1 MDIPQSARAACR
13 SANPLCKG
21 ATPAARQ
28 SRFRGVLEGAGA
40 TAVRRAFSFLRSHP
54 FLAFSA
60 GVFLLLA
67 LVSLLAPFVLPDPRA
82 MNPVVRLRAP
92 SAEHWFGTDHL
103 GRSVLV
109 RTLYGTRVSLSIGAA
124 VALAATLLGLGI
136 GLAAGFMRRWD
147 GVVMR
152 CMDGIMAIPGVLL
165 AIALMSLFGSD
176 IRTVI
181 VAITIPEVPR
191 MARLVRSL
199 TLSIRGQPYIQAAI
213 TNGAHLPRL
222 MWRHVLPNVVA
233 PVLVQA
239 TYVFAS
245 AMILEAVLSFLGAG
259 TPPDIPSWG
268 NMLAEGRNYLNR
280 APWILAFPGVALAS
294 LVLLVNVTG
303 DACRDSLDPRLSRVM
318 K

>member
-1 MDIPQSARAACR
+1 MNAATLSNTSSTTTAR
-13 SANPLCKG
+13 
-21 ATPAARQ
+21 TT
-28 SRFRGVLEGAGA
+28 AGA
-40 TAVRRAFSFLRSHP
+40 PGPTRRALSFLRAHP

-60 GVFLLLA
+60 AVFLLLA
-67 LVSLLAPFVLPDPRA
+67 VVSLLAPYVLPDPRA
-82 MNPVVRLRAP
+82 LNPVVRLKPP
-92 SAEHWFGTDHL
+92 SWANLFGTDQL
-103 GRSVLV
+103 GRSVFV
-109 RTLYGTRVSLSIGAA
+109 RTVYGTRVSLSIGAA
-124 VALAATLLGLGI
+124 VAIATTLLGLGI
-136 GLAAGFMRRWD
+136 GLFAGFMRRWD
-147 GVVMR
+147 GIVMR

-181 VAITIPEVPR
+181 VAITIPEIPR

-213 TNGAHLPRL
+213 TNGASLARL
-222 MWRHVLPNVVA
+222 MWRHVLPNVLA
-233 PVLVQA
+233 PVMVQA

-268 NMLAEGRNYLNR
+268 NMLAEGRNYLYR
-280 APWILAFPGVALAS
+280 APWMLAFPGVALAL

-303 DACRDSLDPRLSRVM
+303 DACRDTLDPRLSRSL